1 MSRIAVEFSGWI
13 VGEPEEYR
21 FQAIEEGVKP
31 VITGVEYCSLSEE
44 QRGSYIL
51 EDLAKQIDK
60 SFDSNW
66 EDITVDVEVEN
77 D

>member
-21 FQAIEEGVKP
+21 FQAIEEGIKP
-31 VITGVEYCSLSEE
+31 VITGVEYCSLSKE

-51 EDLAKQIDK
+51 EDLAGQINK
-60 SFDSNW
+60 SFDCNW
-66 EDITVDVEVEN
+66 QDITVEID
-77 D
+77 

>member
-21 FQAIEEGVKP
+21 FQAIEEGIKP

-44 QRGSYIL
+44 QRDSYIL
-51 EDLAKQIDK
+51 EDLAGQISK

-66 EDITVDVEVEN
+66 ENITVEVDDE
-77 D
+77 